1 MKFLLSMFIIRNTHF
16 MRKFMQNHENKT
28 DKQPQLSQLNLT
40 NLPVQVQIEL
50 IDFYEFLIQ
59 KYHIES
65 ENNQPHTHF
74 RQFLESPLQVPEIKP
89 WTREGLHER

>member
-1 MKFLLSMFIIRNTHF
+1 MSNNENTA
-16 MRKFMQNHENKT
+16 NN
-28 DKQPQLSQLNLT
+28 QPQLSRINLT
-40 NLPVQVQIEL
+40 KLPVQLQLEL

-59 KYHIES
+59 KYHIEN

-89 WTREGLHER
+89 WTREDLHER